1 MHKFIEIDGKKYQAD
16 DKGEALKDAQGNMIP
31 YVEPTQDPIDPSKVD
46 LDELAKVNPHV
57 ARMMAEKADAD
68 KKLAEAA
75 QAEEDRKREE
85 AEKKGEWQKLSEE
98 EREKRKAA
106 EAKAAKAE
114 ALVGNYKQTVDGIVT
129 NMLKDIPEEKKALIP
144 AQFNSR
150 QKLEYITTNAKFLG
164 INVANNKGG
173 GVPPNEN
180 EPNLDEE
187 SKVRKEFEELRVKQN
202 KTSTEEQHLV
212 ELAKKLKEL
221 ASKTK

>member
-1 MHKFIEIDGKKYQAD
+1 MKPFIEIDGKKYQAD
-16 DKGEALKDAQGNMIP
+16 EKGEALKDAQGNMIP
-31 YVEPTQDPIDPSKVD
+31 YTESPQQIDPANVD

-57 ARMMAEKADAD
+57 ARMLAEKAEAD
-68 KKLAEAA
+68 KKIAEAQEA
-75 QAEEDRKREE
+75 EDARKRKEAEE
-85 AEKKGEWQKLSEE
+85 KGEWQKLADEADA
-98 EREKRKAA
+98 KRKAA
-106 EAKAAKAE
+106 EAEAAKAK
-114 ALVGNYKQTVDGIVT
+114 ALVGNDKSAVDGVVHT
-129 NMLKDIPEEKKALIP
+129 MLKDIPDEKKALIP

-187 SKVRKEFEELRVKQN
+187 GKVRKEFEELRLKQN
-202 KTSTEEQHLV
+202 KTPTEEQHLL

-221 ASKTK
+221 QSKTK